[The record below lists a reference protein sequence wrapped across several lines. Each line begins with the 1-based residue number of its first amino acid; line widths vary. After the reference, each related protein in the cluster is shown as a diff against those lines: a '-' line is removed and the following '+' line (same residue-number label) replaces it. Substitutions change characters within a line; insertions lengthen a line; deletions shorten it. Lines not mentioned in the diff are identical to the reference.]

1 MSDIVRWLDSATCL
15 RPLQTT
21 DGSQL
26 FEVVERDREH
36 LGEFLVWVKTVN
48 TLEDAQAII
57 HRALEC
63 RAAGTDIRFGIFNE
77 GKLMGIISL
86 HFMAPGYS
94 AEFSIWLAQTA
105 VGKNLANRAS
115 KEIFEYARELG
126 LRRIQFRLRA
136 TNERSRAFI
145 TRLGLTY
152 EGNEQFGE
160 YDNGWQV
167 VERYALYI

>member
-1 MSDIVRWLDSATCL
+1 MSDIVRWLDNTTCL
-15 RPLQTT
+15 RPLQVT
-21 DGSQL
+21 DDAQL

-48 TLEDAQAII
+48 TLQDAQAII
-57 HRALEC
+57 ARAIEC
-63 RAAGTDIRFGIFNE
+63 RKAGTDIRFGIFDNDE
-77 GKLMGIISL
+77 LMGVISL

-94 AEFSIWLAQTA
+94 AEFSIWLARAA

-126 LRRIQFRLRA
+126 LKRIQFRLRA
-136 TNERSRAFI
+136 NNARSRAFI

-152 EGNEQFGE
+152 EGDEQFGE